1 LRHALAARYVVLL
14 KPNAVF
20 VQYRTGL
27 LCDTFALRIHT
38 FETPMTTADSRRL
51 LSELIARRR
60 PGHSLE
66 QAFYTS
72 REVFEADLRLIF
84 GRHWIYVGVEAE
96 IPNAG
101 DVMTTEIGNASVLI
115 VRDDDDRIRAFHNV
129 CRHRGARLVQT
140 AHANVG
146 NLVCPYHAWAYGLD
160 GRLKHASHMAAD
172 FDKSCHGLKPVHV
185 HSISGLL
192 FICLSAEPPADIH
205 ELDAVMSPYL
215 RSHGLRDCKVAA
227 STDLV
232 EHGNWKLTMENNR
245 ECYHCLANHPELT
258 VSLSAHHFGFA
269 PDALSVTEREQ
280 VDQYLSMV
288 KRVQG
293 EWESCGLP
301 SCELEHLDDR
311 VTGYRTERL
320 PLDQS
325 GQSQTLDTFAASRR
339 LLGTMTEARS
349 GGLHFW
355 TQPNSWHHFMSDHVV
370 TFSAIPLSPE
380 STLLRTRWLVH
391 KDAVEGVDYDVGNL
405 TAVWEATNRQDAHLV
420 ELAQTGARSPAYE
433 GGPYSVYTEGLV
445 EKFTRWYIARLA
457 AELNVEAPETLT
469 SAVSVPVAETIIARP
484 EAAPAAAVEQ
494 YTIEFTRTGRSISC
508 GADTFILTAA
518 NNAGV
523 RLPCSCTKGM
533 CGTCKSKLVA
543 GTVQMTHNG
552 GIRQRD
558 IDQGMILT
566 CCSRPTSDLVIDR

>member
-1 LRHALAARYVVLL
+1 MTIA
-14 KPNAVF
+14 
-20 VQYRTGL
+20 
-27 LCDTFALRIHT
+27 DTRPYLT
-38 FETPMTTADSRRL
+38 
-51 LSELIARRR
+51 ELIARRR

-72 REVFEADLRLIF
+72 RDVFEADMKLIF

-96 IPNAG
+96 IPHAG
-101 DVMTTEIGNASVLI
+101 DVMTVEVGSASVLI
-115 VRDDDDRIRAFHNV
+115 VRDDDEQIHAFHNV
-129 CRHRGARLVQT
+129 CRHRGARLIQT
-140 AHANVG
+140 RNANVG
-146 NLVCPYHAWAYGLD
+146 NLVCPYHAWTYGLD
-160 GRLKHASHMAAD
+160 GQLKHASHMAHE

-185 HSISGLL
+185 HSLSGLL
-192 FICLSAEPPADIH
+192 FICLSAQPPADIH
-205 ELDAVMSPYL
+205 ELDAVMAPYL

-227 STDLV
+227 STELL

-245 ECYHCLANHPELT
+245 ECYHCVGNHPELT
-258 VSLSAHHFGFA
+258 VSLAAYHFGFD
-269 PDALSVTEREQ
+269 PDGLTTKEREQ
-280 VDQYLSMV
+280 VDHYLQTV
-288 KRVQG
+288 KDTQR
-293 EWESCGLP
+293 EWEACGLP
-301 SCELEHLDDR
+301 SCEVEHLDDR

-325 GQSQTLDTFAASRR
+325 GESQTLDTMAASRR
-339 LLGTMTEARS
+339 LLGTMTDARS

-370 TFSAIPLSPE
+370 TFSAVPISPE
-380 STLLRTRWLVH
+380 STLLRTTWLVH
-391 KDAVEGVDYDVGNL
+391 KDAVEGVDYDVSNL

-445 EKFTRWYIARLA
+445 EKFTSWYIGRIA
-457 AELNVEAPETLT
+457 AELDIEKPGTAAATVN
-469 SAVSVPVAETIIARP
+469 VPVTEQIV
-484 EAAPAAAVEQ
+484 AAPIVKASPAVTQ
-494 YTIEFTRTGRSISC
+494 YTIEFTRTGRSITCAS
-508 GADTFILTAA
+508 DTFILTAA

-533 CGTCKSKLVA
+533 CGTCKSKLLSGSVD
-543 GTVQMTHNG
+543 MKHNG

-558 IDQGMILT
+558 IDAGMILT

>member
-1 LRHALAARYVVLL
+1 M
-14 KPNAVF
+14 
-20 VQYRTGL
+20 QYPTGL
-27 LCDTFALRIHT
+27 LCDTFALRIHS

-96 IPNAG
+96 IPHAG
-101 DVMTTEIGNASVLI
+101 DVMTVEIGSASVLI
-115 VRDDDDRIRAFHNV
+115 VRDDDERIHAFHNV

-146 NLVCPYHAWAYGLD
+146 NLVCPYHAWTYGLD
-160 GRLKHASHMAAD
+160 GKLRFANHMGRD

-185 HSISGLL
+185 RSISGLL
-192 FICLSAEPPADIH
+192 FICLSSQPPADID
-205 ELDAVMSPYL
+205 ELDAVMAPYL
-215 RSHGLRDCKVAA
+215 RAHGLRDCKVAH
-227 STDLV
+227 STELI

-258 VSLSAHHFGFA
+258 VSLSAHHFGFQ
-269 PDALSVTEREQ
+269 PESLNESERAQVKVYEQ
-280 VDQYLSMV
+280 MV
-288 KRVQG
+288 KQVQG
-293 EWESCGLP
+293 QWEACGLP
-301 SCELEHLDDR
+301 SGEVEHLDDR
-311 VTGYRTERL
+311 ITGYRTERL

-325 GQSQTLDTFAASRR
+325 GQSQTLDTLAASRR
-339 LLGTMTEARS
+339 LLGSFTDAKS

-370 TFSAIPLSPE
+370 TFAAIPIGPE
-380 STLLRTRWLVH
+380 STLLRTKWLVH
-391 KDAVEGVDYDVGNL
+391 KDAVEGVDYDVRNL

-433 GGPYSVYTEGLV
+433 GGPYSPHTEGLV
-445 EKFTRWYIARLA
+445 EKFSSWYIGRLA
-457 AELNVEAPETLT
+457 AELEVQAPATE
-469 SAVSVPVAETIIARP
+469 SRVSVPVAEAVVASPTVAR
-484 EAAPAAAVEQ
+484 AAPVEQ
-494 YTIEFTRTGRSISC
+494 FTIQFSRSGRSISC
-508 GADTFILTAA
+508 AADTFILTAA
-518 NNAGV
+518 NAAGV

-533 CGTCKSKLVA
+533 CGTCKSKLVS
-543 GTVQMTHNG
+543 GTVQMSPNG
-552 GIRQRD
+552 GIRQRE